1 MLIIIIEEWNSNVI
15 SMFAIYLG
23 GIGTGNAVLSLEYS
37 LYFAFSAKI
46 SGWTQ
51 KTQTQSYKICNM
63 QAKRLLCPKLRRS
76 THTRTGSEQ
85 NDRIDPIKKGRRDV
99 FKAMVRE
106 TGCEMDPES
115 RLNRQTHL
123 LSLYGCNMI
132 PQSPLQSLSQRSILR
147 VLMGT
152 FS

>member
-1 MLIIIIEEWNSNVI
+1 MPC
-15 SMFAIYLG
+15 YLWS
-23 GIGTGNAVLSLEYS
+23 IASILPSLLRLAGEH
-37 LYFAFSAKI
+37 K
-46 SGWTQ
+46 

-63 QAKRLLCPKLRRS
+63 QAKGRNVFLERLLCPKLRRS

-132 PQSPLQSLSQRSILR
+132 PQGPLQSLSQRSILG